1 MASLAGFELGGIEMD
16 LGELC
21 QDRDWA
27 LNFFTQC
34 EEVQM
39 AAMSKD
45 RQLAMSQVSIKY
57 ATFLFFLKWRDPD
70 AATIASDEHCPV
82 LRRMSGALTMSRLFP
97 WPAYVEPL
105 GVLNLELIGLMQCV
119 VLAPQNFFLL
129 HSVSGSQGMMVDARS
144 PWETYGL
151 QCWCNSCQ
159 LSLIVFVGG
168 FLFSLG

>member
-45 RQLAMSQVSIKY
+45 RQLAMSQVSVMQ
-57 ATFLFFLKWRDPD
+57 TFFIYFF
-70 AATIASDEHCPV
+70 E
-82 LRRMSGALTMSRLFP
+82 
-97 WPAYVEPL
+97 
-105 GVLNLELIGLMQCV
+105 
-119 VLAPQNFFLL
+119 
-129 HSVSGSQGMMVDARS
+129 
-144 PWETYGL
+144 
-151 QCWCNSCQ
+151 
-159 LSLIVFVGG
+159 
-168 FLFSLG
+168 

>member
-82 LRRMSGALTMSRLFP
+82 LRRMSGALTMSRLFS
-97 WPAYVEPL
+97 WPPYVEPL
-105 GVLNLELIGLMQCV
+105 GVLNLELIGLMIWCS
-119 VLAPQNFFLL
+119 VLALQNFFL
-129 HSVSGSQGMMVDARS
+129 HSISGSQGMMVDARS
-144 PWETYGL
+144 PWATCGL

-159 LSLIVFVGG
+159 LHSFFFVVIV
-168 FLFSLG
+168 

>member
-57 ATFLFFLKWRDPD
+57 ATFLFFLN
-70 AATIASDEHCPV
+70 DETLMLQQLPV
-82 LRRMSGALTMSRLFP
+82 MNIVQCLGACLVPSQCQGFSRGQPMWSRL
-97 WPAYVEPL
+97 
-105 GVLNLELIGLMQCV
+105 
-119 VLAPQNFFLL
+119 
-129 HSVSGSQGMMVDARS
+129 
-144 PWETYGL
+144 
-151 QCWCNSCQ
+151 
-159 LSLIVFVGG
+159 VF
-168 FLFSLG
+168 

>member
-1 MASLAGFELGGIEMD
+1 
-16 LGELC
+16 
-21 QDRDWA
+21 
-27 LNFFTQC
+27 
-34 EEVQM
+34 
-39 AAMSKD
+39 
-45 RQLAMSQVSIKY
+45 
-57 ATFLFFLKWRDPD
+57 
-70 AATIASDEHCPV
+70 
-82 LRRMSGALTMSRLFP
+82 MSGALTMSRLFP